1 MQAPDFSR
9 GISSRIGVN
18 AANSR
23 HDILILT
30 GVAAIL
36 DILLMQESL
45 YFCMAL
51 VGHMLLLYLIYRIS
65 SSYEII
71 LLPDRVIRKTIL
83 GTQEFPLQETVFLGI
98 GVDESHPYRLPATH
112 YQNRRLIRLSY
123 NDEIICFNPN
133 IFYNNEAT
141 HLFTPEEQQKESQ
154 VFDDAVI
161 AFLQEKCE
169 RQAEESVKRELVIV
183 WEIRNFFVKL
193 FFLLLF
199 LLPLAIA
206 AMLAGL
212 W

>member
-1 MQAPDFSR
+1 MQGPDFSR

-18 AANSR
+18 AANTR

-30 GVAAIL
+30 GVASIL
-36 DILLMQESL
+36 DIMLMQESC
-45 YFCMAL
+45 YFCIAL

-65 SSYEII
+65 SAYEII
-71 LLPDRVIRKTIL
+71 LLPDRLIRKTIL

-98 GVDESHPYRLPATH
+98 GVDARHPYRLPATH

-141 HLFTPEEQQKESQ
+141 HLFTPEEQQRKSQ
-154 VFDDAVI
+154 AFDDAVI
-161 AFLQEKCE
+161 AFLKEKCVQQSEE
-169 RQAEESVKRELVIV
+169 REKRELIIV
-183 WEIRNFFVKL
+183 WEICDFFVKL

-199 LLPLAIA
+199 LLPWAIA